1 MSLMANGKKVLGYAL
16 GDTEFYSIDGSDT
29 SVNANGKTYYAVP
42 SEITIKKGTSI
53 TYPFSNSNLP
63 NMTKQLQEDFEV
75 DCVGANDAHYFFV
88 GDLSPATV
96 TYAFQEEEGCGVGE
110 VLKSDCT
117 NIVW

>member
-1 MSLMANGKKVLGYAL
+1 MALMANGKKVLGYAL

-42 SEITIKKGTSI
+42 SEITIKKGTYI
-53 TYPFSNSNLP
+53 TYPFPNSNTP
-63 NMTKQLQEDFEV
+63 SIAEQLQEDSEV

-88 GDLSPATV
+88 GDLPSIGYT
-96 TYAFQEEEGCGVGE
+96 FQEEKGCGVGE